1 MKRFLLFLLFALL
14 VTLPASAQLNYDGA
28 LWGDKIS
35 LIAPVDVQC
44 ELDYYTAPWGS
55 VLEGDPPVVF
65 FGTLSQPE
73 PDLLVLD
80 IKWTGN
86 DSGYAPGDAGAGLK
100 NMKFY
105 WDDAVGSYISIV
117 NDGSTRL
124 RFQAITISLNTG
136 IWRVGILQWDPAGY
150 PWWVLGTDFLQEW
163 SVKEQTL
170 EPWRW
175 SSGTRIKPSKR
186 IGKE

>member
-1 MKRFLLFLLFALL
+1 MKKVLLFTFLAVLFA
-14 VTLPASAQLNYDGA
+14 VPALAQVNYDGD

-35 LIAPVDVQC
+35 LLAPVDVQC

-55 VLEGDPPVVF
+55 VLEGDPSVVF

-73 PDLLVLD
+73 ADLLVLD

-86 DSGYAPGDAGAGLK
+86 DSGYAPGDAGPGLK

-117 NDGSTRL
+117 NDGSTQQ
-124 RFQAITISLNTG
+124 RFQAITIHLNTG
-136 IWRVGILQWDPAGY
+136 IWRVGVLEWDPAGY
-150 PWWVLGTDFLQEW
+150 PWWVIGDGFLQEW
-163 SVKEQTL
+163 SVNEQTL

-175 SSGTRIKPSKR
+175 SSGTRLTPGKR
-186 IGKE
+186 MEKE